1 MRRFGLSVATVLVFA
16 APAVFLLWWAGGALS
31 KDAAAA
37 AGFTL
42 AGAAVARTLD
52 VLQERSR
59 EKAAIQERRHTDLD
73 ETRRIIY
80 MVLIARR
87 TRHPEPVATI
97 ANALAHHQQRVA
109 FHEATT
115 HLARVLDGNDPD
127 GRSERWLEELVDRI
141 NRELDPEDER
151 S

>member
-80 MVLIARR
+80 MGLFVMKRGVV
-87 TRHPEPVATI
+87 PC
-97 ANALAHHQQRVA
+97 
-109 FHEATT
+109 
-115 HLARVLDGNDPD
+115 
-127 GRSERWLEELVDRI
+127 
-141 NRELDPEDER
+141 
-151 S
+151 